1 MSDLSQIKE
10 LIEKQNRTF
19 DEYKK
24 VNDER
29 LEHVANGNEAAAN
42 EAAAKLEKI
51 DGDLNGVSKSLQ
63 EAEAERKAM
72 QDRIEELEAEKSLP
86 GADMRERLREE
97 HTKAFDDW
105 VRKPDDDARKA
116 ALHDVQ
122 RKAFEQKDV
131 TIGTNAAGGFAVP
144 EQIAREIER
153 LELKF
158 SPVRDLVKV
167 VNVGTSDYKELVSIH
182 PGAAAAAGW
191 VGETGTRSATSTP
204 NLREK
209 APTHGEVYAYPQVSE
224 WSLDDIFFDVGNWI
238 TETVAEAFAILEG
251 QAVISGNGT
260 NKPTGMTNTAPVS
273 TSDEAS
279 PLRDADA
286 YQYVPIQ
293 NAASPLVLNFDT
305 LIHTIY
311 TLNSR
316 YRTGSSWVMNSL
328 TTSTVR
334 QLKDANNNYLWQ
346 PNNQAGQPATLL
358 GFPVATWED
367 MDDVADNALPIAFGN
382 FRRAYVLANR
392 VGMRMTQENVTNPGY
407 VRFYIRRREGGIV
420 LNNDAVKFV
429 KVSET

>member
-29 LEHVANGNEAAAN
+29 LQHVANGNEAAAK

-51 DGDLNGVSKSLQ
+51 DADLNSFSKSLDQ
-63 EAEAERKAM
+63 AEAERKAM
-72 QDRIEELEAEKSLP
+72 QDRLEELEAEKSLP
-86 GADMRERLREE
+86 GAGAREKVNAE
-97 HTKAFDDW
+97 HNEKWVDW
-105 VRKPDDDARKA
+105 VRRPDDDSRKH
-116 ALHDVQ
+116 ALLEAQKKVY
-122 RKAFEQKDV
+122 AQKDV
-131 TIGTNAAGGFAVP
+131 TIGTDASGGFAVP
-144 EQIAREIER
+144 EQLAREIER
-153 LELKF
+153 LELKY
-158 SPVRDLVKV
+158 SPVRELVKV
-167 VNVGTSDYKELVSIH
+167 VNVGSSDYKELVSVH

-204 NLREK
+204 TLREK
-209 APTHGEVYAYPQVSE
+209 APTHGELYAYPQVSE

-273 TSDEAS
+273 TADDAS
-279 PLRDADA
+279 PLRDEDA
-286 YQYVPIQ
+286 YQFVPIQ
-293 NAASPLVLNFDT
+293 SPASPLVLNFDT
-305 LIHTIY
+305 LIHAVY

-316 YRTGSSWVMNSL
+316 YRMGANWVMNSL

-334 QLKDANNNYLWQ
+334 QLKDSNNQYLWQ

-358 GFPVATWED
+358 GFPVRTWED
-367 MDDVADNALPIAFGN
+367 MADIADNALPIAFGN

-392 VGMRMTQENVTNPGY
+392 VGLRMTQENVTNPGY

-420 LNNDAVKFV
+420 LNNDAVKFI
-429 KVSET
+429 KISE